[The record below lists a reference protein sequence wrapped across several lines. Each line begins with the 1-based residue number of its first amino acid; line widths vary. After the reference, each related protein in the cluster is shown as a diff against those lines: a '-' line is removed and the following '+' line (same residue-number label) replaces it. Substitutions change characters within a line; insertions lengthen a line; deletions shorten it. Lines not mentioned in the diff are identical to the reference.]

1 MTEWTDD
8 IEMILGKLRENCIIL
23 YKYHLER
30 YYSYKKTLPFF
41 KIPVLILSAFNSVF
55 SVGLQPYLK
64 QSNISILICIVSLF
78 ITIMNSVEMYMG
90 IQKSLETEMSASQ
103 GFYLLSIDIYK
114 MLALK
119 RDNRDVSGKQY
130 LTDCYNLYQEL
141 IKQSKLIHDPTLRDT
156 LQILYDSPIPLSIIP
171 TNVSTLQSPSTIYP
185 NHTLLFRN
193 LTVPVTNTE
202 ILPVNTPVP
211 VTNTELVPLGSHDE
225 LQDTLH
231 NNISGSIHTNAD
243 NHV

>member
-8 IEMILGKLRENCIIL
+8 IELILGKLRENCIIL

-30 YYSYKKTLPFF
+30 YHAYKKTLPFF

-64 QSNISILICIVSLF
+64 QSNISILICIVSLV
-78 ITIMNSVEMYMG
+78 ITIMNSIEMYMG
-90 IQKSLETEMSASQ
+90 IQKSLETEMYASQ

-141 IKQSKLIHDPTLRDT
+141 IKQSKIIHDPTLRDT
-156 LQILYDSPIPLSIIP
+156 LQILYDSPTLLIQP
-171 TNVSTLQSPSTIYP
+171 TKDTILPSSSVIYP
-185 NHTLLFRN
+185 NHSLLFRHIS
-193 LTVPVTNTE
+193 TIEPPVTNTE
-202 ILPVNTPVP
+202 IELPD
-211 VTNTELVPLGSHDE
+211 S
-225 LQDTLH
+225 LH
-231 NNISGSIHTNAD
+231 NDPSESIHN
-243 NHV
+243 NNNV